1 MLALLLALA
10 PAPVAEPPPGP
21 ERLSRAEAV
30 TRALAANPEVR
41 KSQAGLESLRGR
53 KQEALADALPELDL
67 VGTGTRFRDPS
78 LLNSPGFDDFPPEFR
93 SALRPIPASL
103 FDGAFQLRQT
113 LWTFKLGAA
122 LKAARYGLELGREDI
137 RRTEHEVA
145 LAAIQAYHDYVLALE
160 KVRVTEQS
168 IVQKQK
174 HLEMAR
180 TRREAGVVTELD
192 VLRSEVDLANV
203 RAQLERARGDAD
215 QTRGTLNAVM
225 VRPIDAAIVPTDRL
239 DRRPA
244 AADLDEVV
252 AAALANRA
260 ELKVATL
267 NVRIYEQIVKVER
280 GESRP
285 RIDFAGGWGR
295 SVREPSN
302 FFRNDFA
309 RWNAAVTLTV
319 PVFDGFRAAGRVAQ
333 AQASVS
339 GAEQDLIAAE
349 NRVRLQAKQAVD
361 RLRTAERVLDAA
373 ELNVTQAARA
383 VEMTQAN
390 YRYGAAT
397 TIDVLDAQAALT
409 LAQSLRIQGLYDH
422 ANARAILR
430 YVTGL
435 SPLEDELLSP
445 GAVPPATSSLSG
457 GIHFRRESG
466 GLGGVT
472 EHPPAQ

>member
-1 MLALLLALA
+1 MMLSLVLVLAQTTAVSAEPA
-10 PAPVAEPPPGP
+10 PAPVM
-21 ERLSRAEAV
+21 LSRAEAV
-30 TRALAANPEVR
+30 ARALAANPEVR
-41 KSQAGLESLRGR
+41 KSQAGLDSLRGR

-67 VGTGTRFRDPS
+67 VGSGTRFRDPS
-78 LLNSPGFDDFPPEFR
+78 LLNSPGFDEFPPEFR

-103 FDGAFQLRQT
+103 YDGAFQLRQT
-113 LWTFKLGAA
+113 LWSFKLGAA
-122 LKAARYGLELGREDI
+122 VRAARYGLDLGREDV

-145 LAAIQAYHDYVLALE
+145 LATIQSYHDYVLGLE

-174 HLEMAR
+174 HLDMAR

-203 RAQLERARGDAD
+203 QAQLERARGDAD
-215 QTRGTLNAVM
+215 QARGALNAVM
-225 VRPIDAAIVPTDRL
+225 VQPVDAAIVPTDAL

-244 AADLDEVV
+244 PVALAEVT

-260 ELKVATL
+260 ELKVAAL
-267 NVRIYEQIVKVER
+267 NVRVYEQLVKVER
-280 GESRP
+280 GEGRP
-285 RIDFAGGWGR
+285 RLDLAAGYGR
-295 SVREPSN
+295 AVRDPGN

-319 PVFDGFRAAGRVAQ
+319 PVFDGFRTAGRVTQ

-339 GAEQDLIAAE
+339 RAEQDLIAAE

-397 TIDVLDAQAALT
+397 TLDVLDAQASLT
-409 LAQSLRIQGLYDH
+409 LAESLRIQGLYDH
-422 ANARAILR
+422 ANARAVLR
-430 YVTGL
+430 YVMGE
-435 SPLEDELLSP
+435 SPLEPEQLNDDEEAP
-445 GAVPPATSSLSG
+445 
-457 GIHFRRESG
+457 R
-466 GLGGVT
+466 
-472 EHPPAQ
+472 

>member
-1 MLALLLALA
+1 MMLALLLALA
-10 PAPVAEPPPGP
+10 QAPIGPAAEPPPPGP
-21 ERLSRAEAV
+21 ALLSRAEAV
-30 TRALAANPEVR
+30 SRALAANPEVR
-41 KSQAGLESLRGR
+41 KSQAGLDSLRGR
-53 KQEALADALPELDL
+53 KQEALADALPELDM

-78 LLNSPGFDDFPPEFR
+78 LLNSSSFDAFPPELR
-93 SALRPIPASL
+93 SALRPIPANL

-122 LKAARYGLELGREDI
+122 LKAARYGLDLGREDV
-137 RRTEHEVA
+137 RRTEREVA
-145 LAAIQAYHDYVLALE
+145 LVAIQAYHDYVLALE

-168 IVQKQK
+168 IVQKEK

-203 RAQLERARGDAD
+203 RAGLERARGEAD

-225 VRPIDAAIVPTDRL
+225 VRPVDAAIVPTDAL
-239 DRRPA
+239 DRRPVA
-244 AADLDEVV
+244 ASLEAVV

-260 ELKVATL
+260 ELKVAAL
-267 NVRIYEQIVKVER
+267 NVRVYEQLVKVER
-280 GESRP
+280 GEGRP
-285 RIDFAGGWGR
+285 RLDLVSGWGY

-302 FFRNDFA
+302 FFKSDFT
-309 RWNAAVTLTV
+309 RWHAAVTLTV
-319 PVFDGFRAAGRVAQ
+319 PLFDGFRAAGRVAQ
-333 AQASVS
+333 AQAAVS
-339 GAEQDLIAAE
+339 RAEQDLVAAE

-373 ELNVTQAARA
+373 ELNVAQAARA

-409 LAQSLRIQGLYDH
+409 LAESLRIQGLYDH

-430 YVTGL
+430 YVTGQA
-435 SPLEDELLSP
+435 PLEEDV
-445 GAVPPATSSLSG
+445 G
-457 GIHFRRESG
+457 R
-466 GLGGVT
+466 
-472 EHPPAQ
+472 